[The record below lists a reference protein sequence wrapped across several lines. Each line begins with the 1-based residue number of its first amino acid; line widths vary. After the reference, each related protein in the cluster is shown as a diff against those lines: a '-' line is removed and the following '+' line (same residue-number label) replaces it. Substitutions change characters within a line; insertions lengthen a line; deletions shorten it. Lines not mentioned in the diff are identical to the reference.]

1 MFEFE
6 REALSPRHLRWNSKP
21 KSGSIIALDRA
32 LCLKHDPDTLAM
44 NAIPARCS
52 ADLEDPKMPS
62 PAWCGSLFLRAMRR
76 TY

>member
-1 MFEFE
+1 
-6 REALSPRHLRWNSKP
+6 
-21 KSGSIIALDRA
+21 
-32 LCLKHDPDTLAM
+32 M

-52 ADLEDPKMPS
+52 ADLEDPKRPS